1 MTDVS
6 IPLFAMMAAVALVSA
21 NSDQVNVGQL
31 SEEQVDP
38 APATYSPIVQIS
50 GPPGSAQSGTSDA
63 VVDQLDEKASAS
75 GDVDQLSD
83 TLEPL
88 GEGDE
93 TELVSRG
100 DPKGDL
106 TSQVITAW
114 HAIRQ
119 RGQTPTPDLI
129 ASEIGAE
136 KVAEFLAGGGQAAS
150 VLATGQL
157 PEGAPPPYDP
167 QSGAP
172 PPPPPP
178 PPRG

>member
-6 IPLFAMMAAVALVSA
+6 IPLFTIMAAVALVSTTP
-21 NSDQVNVGQL
+21 DQISVGQL
-31 SEEQVDP
+31 SEEQVDTSP
-38 APATYSPIVQIS
+38 STYSPIAQIPS
-50 GPPGSAQSGTSDA
+50 QQGSAQTGTSDA
-63 VVDQLDEKASAS
+63 VVDQLGEKEPTS
-75 GDVDQLSD
+75 GEVDQLSD
-83 TLEPL
+83 SLEPL
-88 GEGDE
+88 NDGDE
-93 TELVSRG
+93 TALASSD

-106 TSQVITAW
+106 TSQVVTAW

-157 PEGAPPPYDP
+157 PDSAPLPQDP
-167 QSGAP
+167 QGSAP
-172 PPPPPP
+172 PPPPPF
-178 PPRG
+178 PRG